1 MRALGFNMIS
11 QNTPPYLPESDLTH
25 KKILLVEDVKI
36 TQKLNKI
43 LLQKM
48 GCLVDIAQCG
58 REAID
63 MAKNTYDLI
72 LLDIGLPDID
82 GFEVCKTVRSTGTKI
97 PIVALTAFSSER
109 IKDEGFEVGLDYI
122 ITKPIGF
129 QEMKK
134 ILCQFLS
141 KKCNLS

>member
-1 MRALGFNMIS
+1 MIS
-11 QNTPPYLPESDLTH
+11 TSSFSPEPELLQ
-25 KKILLVEDVKI
+25 KKVLLVEDLKI
-36 TQKLNKI
+36 SQKLNNM

-48 GCLVDIAQCG
+48 GCVVDIAQCG

-63 MAKNTYDLI
+63 MANNGYDLI

-109 IKDEGFEVGLDYI
+109 IKDEGCEVGLDCI

-129 QEMKK
+129 HEMKL
-134 ILCQFLS
+134 ILCQFLG
-141 KKCNLS
+141 KNRNTV